1 MSFALSIS
9 LLTCRSLSDAL
20 LDEIVELALG
30 FAGTFDSFEI
40 DDSLLVTTGFFKIRK
55 LVRIYT

>member
-1 MSFALSIS
+1 
-9 LLTCRSLSDAL
+9 
-20 LDEIVELALG
+20 VELALG

-40 DDSLLVTTGFFKIRK
+40 DDSLLVATGFFKIRK

>member
-30 FAGTFDSFEI
+30 FAATFDGFEI
-40 DDSLLVTTGFFKIRK
+40 DDSLLVATGFFKIRK